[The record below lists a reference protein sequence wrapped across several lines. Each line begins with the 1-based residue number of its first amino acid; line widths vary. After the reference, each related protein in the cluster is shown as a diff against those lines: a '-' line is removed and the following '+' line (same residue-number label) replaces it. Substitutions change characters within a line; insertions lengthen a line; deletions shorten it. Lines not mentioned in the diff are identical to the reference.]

1 MDVMRNALES
11 FSITVRRVISCSAHE
26 HHLLALSPQDPPTDF
41 QLSVKI
47 SKDDKEELLNGE
59 WVWSNCTDH

>member
-11 FSITVRRVISCSAHE
+11 FSITVRRHVVHE

-59 WVWSNCTDH
+59 WVWYQLY